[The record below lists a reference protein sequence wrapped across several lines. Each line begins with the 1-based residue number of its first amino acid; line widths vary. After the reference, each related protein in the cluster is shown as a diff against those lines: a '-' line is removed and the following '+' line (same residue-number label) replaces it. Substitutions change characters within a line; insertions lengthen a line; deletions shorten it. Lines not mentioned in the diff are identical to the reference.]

1 MTKLEKDFETA
12 KVCVH
17 FILCITLFTNSLP
30 FFIPSLSPSFPPPL
44 TLSLPILTPSLS
56 LSHAN
61 PLQEA
66 FMEVVQYFGENA
78 KSAQPNTVFPVL
90 HRFVGGFR
98 VRPLLLGTPSFTVPS
113 FSFHLI
119 LLLCPPSLA
128 ESRLREPC

>member
-30 FFIPSLSPSFPPPL
+30 FFIPSLSPSFPPPH
-44 TLSLPILTPSLS
+44 SLCLFLHSLS

-98 VRPLLLGTPSFTVPS
+98 VRPLPLGTPSFTVPF

-119 LLLCPPSLA
+119 LLLCSPSLA